1 MHAAFEAV
9 WEQGQIIPVETIYL
23 QNHTRLLVVALDEQP
38 VEHLSTAGWQTLK
51 GAYQGKLSTVDEFI
65 QRKQEEKRLE
75 R

>member
-9 WEQGQIIPVETIYL
+9 WEQGQIIPVETIHL

-38 VEHLSTAGWQTLK
+38 VEQSPVMGWQTLK
-51 GAYQGKLSTVDEFI
+51 GSYQGKLSTVDEFI
-65 QRKQEEKRLE
+65 RRKQEEKRLE